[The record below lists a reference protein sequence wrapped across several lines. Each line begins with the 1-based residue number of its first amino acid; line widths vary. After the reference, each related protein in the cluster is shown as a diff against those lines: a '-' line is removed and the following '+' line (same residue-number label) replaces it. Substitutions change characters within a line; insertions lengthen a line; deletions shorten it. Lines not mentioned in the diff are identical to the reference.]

1 LEEEREFPLSYWQA
15 IADDTEVGY
24 RRVSFVAGE
33 GDGLV
38 GMVGADWDAQAR
50 RVDLVA
56 LWVNPARRG
65 EGIGAALVEA
75 VLGWAAEHRADR
87 VELWVVD
94 EASHAA
100 ALYFACGDRKSVV

>member
-1 LEEEREFPLSYWQA
+1 
-15 IADDTEVGY
+15 
-24 RRVSFVAGE
+24 VSFVAGE
-33 GDGLV
+33 GGGFV
-38 GMVGADWDAQAR
+38 GMVGADWDAQSR

-56 LWVNPARRG
+56 LWVDPARRG

-75 VLGWAAEHRADR
+75 VVGCAAEHRADR

-100 ALYFACGDRKSVV
+100 ALYSACGFAESGVRQTVPSSPQQMEKLLIRRL